1 MSLLNKFNLILV
13 NVLPGNSKK
22 DSAPLTDDELVLQI
36 VETNNAIL
44 FGKLYDRY
52 SKKVYSK
59 CYSFSK
65 DKHEAQDLAQDVFIK
80 LFTKLGTYKAQSKF
94 STWLYSFTYN
104 FLVNYKK
111 QDTSKKLKE
120 RWERLNKYDY
130 YLASE
135 DDVDEDDLFEL
146 RASKLEKALELMEP
160 ADKALLLLKYQD
172 NVSVKDIQAILNI
185 NESAVKMRLKRA
197 RIKLIKAHNKLKD

>member
-1 MSLLNKFNLILV
+1 MV
-13 NVLPGNSKK
+13 NVFSNDLKGDQSTI
-22 DSAPLTDDELVLQI
+22 TDDELVKQI

-65 DKHEAQDLAQDVFIK
+65 DKNEAKDLTQDIFIK
-80 LFTKLGTYKAQSKF
+80 LFTKLDTYKAQSKF

-104 FLVNYKK
+104 FLVNYKN

-120 RWERLNKYDY
+120 RWERLNKHDY
-130 YLASE
+130 HLASE
-135 DDVDEDDLFEL
+135 DDIDEDDLFEL
-146 RASKLEKALELMEP
+146 RASKLEKALELLEP

-172 NVSVKDIQAILNI
+172 NVSVKDIQVILNI
-185 NESAVKMRLKRA
+185 AESAVKMRLKRA
-197 RIKLIKAHNKLKD
+197 RIKVMKAYDKIKD